1 MNKAQFDKGL
11 AVRKKV
17 LGDAY
22 VENSIGKATDFT
34 MAFQEFVTE
43 NCWGY
48 TWTRDG
54 LDLKTRSILNLG
66 MLCALNR
73 GNELKVH
80 VRGAVN
86 NGVTKEEMTEIFI
99 QVGTYCGMPAALEG
113 FKIAQEV
120 FDEMGI

>member
-1 MNKAQFDKGL
+1 MNKDLFDKGL
-11 AVRKKV
+11 KVRKEV
-17 LGDAY
+17 LGDEY
-22 VENSIGKATDFT
+22 VDKSLSKATDFT

-54 LDLKTRSILNLG
+54 LDLKTRSMLNLA

-73 GNELKVH
+73 ANELKVH
-80 VRGAVN
+80 TRGAVN
-86 NGVTKEEMTEIFI
+86 NGVTKDEMREIFI
-99 QVGTYCGMPAALEG
+99 QVGTYCGMPAALEA

-120 FDEMGI
+120 FDEMGV

>member
-120 FDEMGI
+120 FDDMGV

>member
-1 MNKAQFDKGL
+1 MNKELFDKGL

-22 VENSIGKATDFT
+22 VDNSINKATDFT

-43 NCWGY
+43 NCWGH

-86 NGVTKEEMTEIFI
+86 NGVTKEEMKEIFI

-120 FDEMGI
+120 FDDMGI

>member
-120 FDEMGI
+120 FDDMGI